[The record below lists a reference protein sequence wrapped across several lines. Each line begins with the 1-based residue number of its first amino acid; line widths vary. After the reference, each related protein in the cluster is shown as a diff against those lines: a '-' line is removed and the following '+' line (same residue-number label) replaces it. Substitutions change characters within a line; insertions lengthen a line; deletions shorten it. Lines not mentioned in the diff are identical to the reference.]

1 MSRLYDRAPKD
12 ERVKCAVSTVACAAF
27 LGASFVACE
36 SNLAHWAIQYLAP
49 YLCFSWWL
57 FTVTYLQHHDYDTK
71 AYDVKASGSTSSV
84 GWRRSTESLGT
95 AWMS

>member
-36 SNLAHWAIQYLAP
+36 
-49 YLCFSWWL
+49 
-57 FTVTYLQHHDYDTK
+57 
-71 AYDVKASGSTSSV
+71 
-84 GWRRSTESLGT
+84 R
-95 AWMS
+95 